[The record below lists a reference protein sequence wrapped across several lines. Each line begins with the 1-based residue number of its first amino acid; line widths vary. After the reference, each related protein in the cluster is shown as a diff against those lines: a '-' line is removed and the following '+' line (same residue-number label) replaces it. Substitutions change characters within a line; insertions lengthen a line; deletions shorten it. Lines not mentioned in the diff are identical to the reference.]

1 MFLRMHR
8 TSITYLY
15 ATLDYEECQFSK
27 RREKTGA
34 CKDCMLSWQVAL
46 PLAFFAPAIATF
58 VMGRGVARSTL
69 ALQIRLLM
77 CPPFGERNLLCHLE
91 ETRVC
96 ILLHALICLTI
107 KQRNY

>member
-1 MFLRMHR
+1 MHR